1 MTPIFNY
8 MTESE
13 KDLVITENTVMQYNT
28 DYAILCLEHEQ
39 RLNDI
44 DTEALVSNYTESDLT
59 DLYTKEMKV
68 FTEATQSLW
77 QKFKAWIKGIIDA
90 IFKTNKDAPITSEDK
105 GTVANSE
112 EAKKGVELPV
122 NPKKARP
129 FVDSL
134 KKAVSAV
141 TQSLFKKNDGSGK
154 LDVKKTVAVAA
165 TTAVVGGGAT
175 AAVITLHKARKDFV
189 QPTVVTGDDLI
200 AASSDL
206 TEVAKDVEHIIDSV
220 RDESAMEILNTT
232 VEGAEGNN
240 IKSGFSVI
248 SLIQSAINKLK
259 NFKNKILKK
268 GDKPAEDKAQDKSEN
283 NTDNEKK
290 ENNATA
296 KFDIVKYA
304 VDKKL
309 AKDRDSVDA
318 KAVAD
323 AKKKA
328 IKEVQNDTSLSN
340 EEKQKKCAAIKTAQT
355 EFLASESSFDIFE
368 QIVGEGEISNF
379 FESYSPAENEEMNEI
394 LDFFK

>member
-1 MTPIFNY
+1 
-8 MTESE
+8 
-13 KDLVITENTVMQYNT
+13 
-28 DYAILCLEHEQ
+28 
-39 RLNDI
+39 
-44 DTEALVSNYTESDLT
+44 
-59 DLYTKEMKV
+59 MKV

-379 FESYSPAENEEMNEI
+379 FESYSPAENKEMNEI